1 MRLYLDTSA
10 LVKLVIE
17 ESESKDLQDYL
28 SRYSQ
33 DGAVTAEL
41 SRTELVRAVTPA
53 GPGYVE
59 AARTLLGSLQYVAL
73 TTTLLEVAGSLLPGA
88 MLRSL
93 DAVHLAAASLMTA
106 DLRAIVTYDVRMI
119 SVATQLGLA
128 TVSPGIS

>member
-41 SRTELVRAVTPA
+41 SRTELLRAVTPA
-53 GPGYVE
+53 GPGCVGN
-59 AARTLLGSLQYVAL
+59 ARTLLGALQYVVL
-73 TTTLLEVAGSLLPGA
+73 TTTLLDAAGSLLPGTV
-88 MLRSL
+88 LRSL
-93 DAVHLAAASLMTA
+93 DAIHLAAASLMTA

-119 SVATQLGLA
+119 SAATQLGLA